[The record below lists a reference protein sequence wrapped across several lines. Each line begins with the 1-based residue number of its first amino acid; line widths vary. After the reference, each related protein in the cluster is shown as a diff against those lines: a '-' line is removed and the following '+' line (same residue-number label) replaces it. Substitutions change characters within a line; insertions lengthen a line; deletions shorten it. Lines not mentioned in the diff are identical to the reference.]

1 MSDYI
6 ENINILDLDEIAIIE
21 KKAYRNPWTK
31 RHFKSDINQKYS
43 LNYKYVKNNKLI
55 GYLFGYLIEDE
66 YHLNKITV
74 KEKFRARK
82 IGKILLSY
90 CLKKIAD
97 KNVKY
102 IHLEVSSSNVIAQN
116 FYRSFNFVNVGV
128 RKKYYSKYE
137 DALLYNLE
145 IK

>member
-6 ENINILDLDEIAIIE
+6 ENINILDLDEITMIE
-21 KKAYRNPWTK
+21 KKTYRNPWTK
-31 RHFKSDINQKYS
+31 NHFKSDINQKYS

-55 GYLFGYLIEDE
+55 GYLFGYIIEDE

-74 KEKFRARK
+74 KEKFRTRK
-82 IGKILLSY
+82 VGKILLSY
-90 CLKKIAD
+90 CLEKLSD
-97 KNVKY
+97 KNVKQVC
-102 IHLEVSSSNVIAQN
+102 LEVSSLNLVAQK
-116 FYRSFNFVNVGV
+116 FYRSFDFINVGV

-145 IK
+145 VK